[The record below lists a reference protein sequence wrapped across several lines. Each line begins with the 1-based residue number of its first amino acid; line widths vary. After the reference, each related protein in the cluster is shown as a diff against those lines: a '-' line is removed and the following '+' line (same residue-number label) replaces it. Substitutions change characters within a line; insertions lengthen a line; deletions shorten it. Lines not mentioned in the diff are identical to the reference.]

1 MSETCSIR
9 SSSTSSSS
17 RYRTISRSS
26 SIDESLFGE
35 NRRPIRQSTK
45 KLEDAGINCIN
56 KADILKITRR
66 SSQHNGESSKS
77 LLQKNADAVKKKAKA
92 RRDYML
98 RLEMEKSEKEK
109 ATKTKQKTKL
119 VIDVKKEQN
128 EDIVKLLHTCKQRT
142 AAFDIRDQQL
152 KDKSIREKE
161 ERDYERLMDLE
172 MEVNRLKDI
181 AERKKED
188 DAKIKKRIADRKVI
202 EDQIKERQHLRL
214 LQEEARD
221 QENRKMLDTIK
232 KYKEEDT
239 AKAKKRKE
247 EARRVKIE
255 MIKRNEEMLAE
266 REQRK
271 LLEKQE
277 EEMIVAYLA
286 ERDEKLL
293 QREQE
298 EADAQKKMIEL
309 QKKLLESQS
318 KILDKRSEMDEL
330 RARRAA
336 EEHER
341 KHRQRELEEAQKRKR
356 NMDVL
361 HRSRKQQEQ
370 EKAKEHQRE
379 KREKQAEYNDAIGHA
394 FEMAKRERHESE
406 VAKKKN
412 AELIKMLQQQIEE
425 KESKTKLQEQEKY
438 KEGKAIKEKM
448 AAERDKLE
456 SIRTMMVE
464 DMRAKGVNEK
474 YFGEVLTLDIE
485 KILTQ

>member
-1 MSETCSIR
+1 
-9 SSSTSSSS
+9 
-17 RYRTISRSS
+17 
-26 SIDESLFGE
+26 
-35 NRRPIRQSTK
+35 
-45 KLEDAGINCIN
+45 
-56 KADILKITRR
+56 
-66 SSQHNGESSKS
+66 
-77 LLQKNADAVKKKAKA
+77 
-92 RRDYML
+92 ML

-271 LLEKQE
+271 LLEKLPQGAITEDARRRKTE
-277 EEMIVAYLA
+277 E
-286 ERDEKLL
+286 
-293 QREQE
+293 
-298 EADAQKKMIEL
+298 
-309 QKKLLESQS
+309 
-318 KILDKRSEMDEL
+318 LDKKEALVFDLFNKAYRK
-330 RARRAA
+330 A
-336 EEHER
+336 E
-341 KHRQRELEEAQKRKR
+341 K
-356 NMDVL
+356 
-361 HRSRKQQEQ
+361 
-370 EKAKEHQRE
+370 KAK
-379 KREKQAEYNDAIGHA
+379 G
-394 FEMAKRERHESE
+394 
-406 VAKKKN
+406 
-412 AELIKMLQQQIEE
+412 
-425 KESKTKLQEQEKY
+425 
-438 KEGKAIKEKM
+438 
-448 AAERDKLE
+448 
-456 SIRTMMVE
+456 
-464 DMRAKGVNEK
+464 
-474 YFGEVLTLDIE
+474 
-485 KILTQ
+485 